1 MQRRSKELC
10 AILLIALFID
20 MKVCSEVAS
29 VLKKPTE
36 PLLTK
41 AETAIKRCSVQCVR
55 NVSASWILVT
65 A

>member
-1 MQRRSKELC
+1 M
-10 AILLIALFID
+10 LIALFID